1 MSSLFSPAAH
11 CCIGRFAFFDPDSPM
26 QEQPH
31 PLFHAIPE
39 HAGIATRIR
48 EHNHPDVLIMRA
60 AMPAN

>member
-1 MSSLFSPAAH
+1 MHWNSPIR
-11 CCIGRFAFFDPDSPM
+11 CSN
-26 QEQPH
+26 
-31 PLFHAIPE
+31 AIPE

>member
-1 MSSLFSPAAH
+1 L
-11 CCIGRFAFFDPDSPM
+11 GVFAFFDPDSPM